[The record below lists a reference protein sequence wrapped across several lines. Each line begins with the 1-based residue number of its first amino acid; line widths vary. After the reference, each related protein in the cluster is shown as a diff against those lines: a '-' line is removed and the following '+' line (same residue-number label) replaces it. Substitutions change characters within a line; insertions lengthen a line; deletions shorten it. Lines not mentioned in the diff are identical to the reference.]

1 MQGEFNRKLTGLK
14 GEALGRLGEQYL
26 EDVRIFRSLGRPR
39 FTDKMLRNFEYVGL
53 IHAILPK
60 AKIIDVRRNPLDCCL
75 ANFKQMWGPGY
86 AYSYDL
92 AELGKHYN
100 AYLDLM
106 AHYDTVLPGKVHRV
120 LYEDLVEE
128 PEAEIRKLLA
138 YLELP
143 FEEQCLRFY
152 ESGRAVRTASSEQ
165 VRMPIFKHSLGSWRK
180 YERWI
185 APLKRELG
193 VT

>member
-1 MQGEFNRKLTGLK
+1 
-14 GEALGRLGEQYL
+14 
-26 EDVRIFRSLGRPR
+26 
-39 FTDKMLRNFEYVGL
+39 
-53 IHAILPK
+53 
-60 AKIIDVRRNPLDCCL
+60 
-75 ANFKQMWGPGY
+75 
-86 AYSYDL
+86 
-92 AELGKHYN
+92 
-100 AYLDLM
+100 
-106 AHYDTVLPGKVHRV
+106 
-120 LYEDLVEE
+120 
-128 PEAEIRKLLA
+128 LLA

-152 ESGRAVRTASSEQ
+152 ESGRAVRTSSSEQ